1 MKLLRREVEGEAE
14 EEASLPAALPPVA
27 AAALV
32 FVAAGAVLMLEILAV
47 RLLAPYVGLTLE
59 ATTAIIGA
67 ALAGIA
73 AGAALGGFLADRT
86 DTRRLVVL
94 LLVLGGVLALLL
106 VPLVRWLGPGARG
119 EGDFV
124 TLAIAFAA
132 LVPPAAVLS
141 AVSPAIAHLQLHELQ
156 HSGTGVGSL
165 SAWATAGALV
175 GTFGTGF
182 VLIPIMSVTTAVV
195 GIGVALVLVGLVL
208 GLSARLLPAAVA
220 AGALVV
226 AVAIGT
232 ASAAFD
238 SPCEIETRY
247 HCAYVEADPENSG
260 GYNLLLD
267 DGYHSYVDVDDH
279 TRLVYPYSQWMGEAI
294 DSNYPA
300 KEPLRMVVVGGG
312 GFTLPLWLAATR
324 PGSTSE
330 VLELDGE
337 LVDFV
342 EEKFEF
348 QRSNDLQVDIGDA
361 RLTMRNLPADSADVV
376 IGDAYASDAVPWHLV
391 TTEWMEE
398 VQRVLEPDGIYMQN
412 ILDFDPLKLARAE
425 AATLLDVFPEVRLVS
440 FKNVDGSLYG
450 GSVVLFASD
459 RPMDGVLGP
468 KPSQLA
474 EFVPV
479 AYDKAQVQSFAGDA
493 EPLRDE
499 YAPADQLLTP
509 E

>member
-1 MKLLRREVEGEAE
+1 MEVMQREVERAEEAE
-14 EEASLPAALPPVA
+14 APLPKALPPVVA
-27 AAALV
+27 ASLV

-73 AGAALGGFLADRT
+73 SGAALGGFLADRT
-86 DTRRLVVL
+86 DTRRLLVV
-94 LLVLGGVLALLL
+94 LLVLGGALALAL

-119 EGDFV
+119 DGDFV

-141 AVSPAIAHLQLHELQ
+141 AVSPAVAHLQLHDLH
-156 HSGTGVGSL
+156 HSGTVVGAL

-182 VLIPIMSVTTAVV
+182 VLIPIMSVSAAVV
-195 GIGVALVLVGLVL
+195 GIGAALILVGLLL
-208 GLSARLLPAAVA
+208 GLTSRLLPAAAA
-220 AGALVV
+220 AGVIVV
-226 AVAIGT
+226 AIAIGT

-247 HCAYVEADPENSG
+247 HCAYVEADPENPG

-267 DGYHSYVDVDDH
+267 DGYHSYVDLEDH
-279 TRLVYPYSQWMGEAI
+279 TRLIYPYAQWMGEAI
-294 DSNYPA
+294 ESNYPA
-300 KEPLRMVVVGGG
+300 GRPLHMVVVGGG
-312 GFTLPLWLAATR
+312 GFTMPLWLQATR
-324 PGSTSE
+324 PGSDSE

-348 QRSNDLQVDIGDA
+348 HRSADLRVDVGDA
-361 RLTMRNLPADSADVV
+361 RLTMRDLPADSAEVI
-376 IGDAYASDAVPWHLV
+376 IGDAYASDAVPWHLA

-398 VQRVLEPDGIYMQN
+398 VQRVLKPGGIYMQN
-412 ILDFDPLKLARAE
+412 ILDFEPLKLAKAE
-425 AATLLDVFPEVRLVS
+425 AATLLEVFPDVRLAT
-440 FKNVDGSLYG
+440 FARPDGSIEG

-459 RPMDGVLGP
+459 RPMKEVLGP
-468 KPSQLA
+468 EPSRYA
-474 EFVPV
+474 EFEPI
-479 AYDKAQVQSFAGDA
+479 AYDKAQVEGFAGDA
-493 EPLRDE
+493 KPLRDD